1 MTGLCRRGTIPALRG
16 VPAGNLGEV
25 AATLGPDS
33 VAPLEAQ
40 VHRALLRVDSMD
52 AADLATRLAVPIA
65 DVRLCLKALE
75 AKGFVSRLPGARGEW
90 RAIGDELP
98 SPDDMR
104 LLALLLDGYTDEA
117 IAARLDVGART
128 VQRRI
133 HDLIELAGV
142 RTRLQLVWFATRR
155 GWL

>member
-1 MTGLCRRGTIPALRG
+1 MEALVYRTLARAESMAAIDLAAQLD
-16 VPAGNLGEV
+16 VPAG
-25 AATLGPDS
+25 
-33 VAPLEAQ
+33 
-40 VHRALLRVDSMD
+40 
-52 AADLATRLAVPIA
+52 

-75 AKGFVSRLPGARGEW
+75 AKGFVSRLPGTRGRY
-90 RAIGDELP
+90 RAISDELP
-98 SPDDMR
+98 SPEDMR
-104 LLALLLDGYTDEA
+104 LLALLLSGYTDEA

-133 HDLIELAGV
+133 RDLIELTGV